1 MLNGSSV
8 VINVEVGEIMVGS
21 VVRVR
26 VVSVVGVSG
35 TRGASK
41 EFIFLVRVVWFV
53 RRAEQAPMY
62 LPPTRGS
69 LVSSTRSLDGNT
81 RTLGCSFGC
90 RGRSRFCA

>member
-8 VINVEVGEIMVGS
+8 VINVEVGEVMVGS

-41 EFIFLVRVVWFV
+41 ELILLVRVVLV
-53 RRAEQAPMY
+53 R
-62 LPPTRGS
+62 PTR
-69 LVSSTRSLDGNT
+69 
-81 RTLGCSFGC
+81 
-90 RGRSRFCA
+90 